1 MCRQGLGSPRRSGG
15 ESCQATLGVRS
26 AWEQSRVPAQ
36 PPADGPASLEGVRA
50 LCALDD
56 ANGRLDGGLSH
67 GKPSSKASSWKA
79 TAVIPAGKGQAWGAL
94 GEWTELGD
102 SWGGRRDQRKD
113 SRWSESSGC
122 HRLLGVTS
130 AQKQE
135 PGRKSRGRGRR
146 REEEAAGV
154 RVGHQGACL
163 SLRRGAVREAAGNTR
178 MILRK
183 HWCPERDVCGWC
195 ACQVQLRVLE
205 RLE

>member
-1 MCRQGLGSPRRSGG
+1 MQEGTAGRVCRQGLGSPRRSGG

-26 AWEQSRVPAQ
+26 AWEQSRVPAR
-36 PPADGPASLEGVRA
+36 PPADGPASREGVRA

-67 GKPSSKASSWKA
+67 GKPRSKASSWKA

-122 HRLLGVTS
+122 HRLLGVDS
-130 AQKQE
+130 AKE
-135 PGRKSRGRGRR
+135 GSLGYSRNNEKRKSGN
-146 REEEAAGV
+146 EAEKDY
-154 RVGHQGACL
+154 L
-163 SLRRGAVREAAGNTR
+163 
-178 MILRK
+178 
-183 HWCPERDVCGWC
+183 
-195 ACQVQLRVLE
+195 
-205 RLE
+205 